1 MPAVP
6 QILKTVV
13 FTIDSEDFAPDIVSG
28 RLAHVPGA
36 IQTVRTLDGV
46 KHQDAEGGTWQLEL
60 TAVIDW
66 DSVRP
71 GLARFLF
78 DHDGDTL
85 AFTFKD
91 DTSANSAGKPLMTGD
106 LVCVPIAYGGE
117 GNTFATVEVVL
128 PVDGTPV
135 PDSTP

>member
-1 MPAVP
+1 MVADP
-6 QILKTVV
+6 QILKEIILTL
-13 FTIDSEDFAPDIVSG
+13 DSEDFSQDVVSA

-60 TAVIDW
+60 TCVVDW
-66 DSVRP
+66 SSTRP

-78 DHDGDTL
+78 DNDGETV
-85 AFTFKD
+85 AATFKD
-91 DTSANSAGKPLMTGD
+91 TTAANSTSKPLMGFNV
-106 LVCVPIAYGGE
+106 VCVPIAYGGD
-117 GNTFATVEVVL
+117 GNVFATAEVVL

-135 PDSTP
+135 PDETP